1 MRSTLVY
8 DQNCDG
14 IMRARMAELFEG
26 RSVSTRFR
34 VLVSVASRQP
44 WVQQK
49 NVAAELGITVQAVS
63 EHMKELVSMGLVES
77 KGRSSY
83 SVTPLGVDWL
93 LRMAHGLQAYS
104 ERVGDIVRDI
114 SVTAALAAE
123 DLEQGQQV
131 ALEMADGLLHAR
143 RVRSGDATSATVVVG
158 GASGTDVG
166 VTRIEGVIP
175 LLPAQVVVATVPSVR
190 EGGSRSVNEA
200 GLKTATVKAGLV
212 AAVGIESL
220 ASLRAC
226 GVEPHCWWAA
236 VAAVIEA
243 ASAGIP
249 CLLVC
254 TRSEMSRVTE
264 RLADAEISFSL
275 QDLSG

>member
-1 MRSTLVY
+1 
-8 DQNCDG
+8 
-14 IMRARMAELFEG
+14 MAELFEG

-49 NVAAELGITVQAVS
+49 NVAAELGVTVQAVS

-114 SVTAALAAE
+114 SVTAAIASE

-143 RVRSGDATSATVVVG
+143 RVRNGDATSATVVAG
-158 GASGTDVG
+158 GAKGTDVG

-190 EGGSRSVNEA
+190 EGGSRSVNKCE
-200 GLKTATVKAGLV
+200 LKAAAAKAGLV
-212 AAVGIESL
+212 AALGIESL

-226 GVEPHCWWAA
+226 GVEPDSWWAA
-236 VAAVIEA
+236 VPAVIEA
-243 ASAGIP
+243 ASAGVS

-264 RLADAEISFSL
+264 RLADAEISSSL
-275 QDLSG
+275 QDLTA

>member
-1 MRSTLVY
+1 M
-8 DQNCDG
+8 G
-14 IMRARMAELFEG
+14 ELFEG
-26 RSVSTRFR
+26 RSISTRFR

-49 NVAAELGITVQAVS
+49 NVASDLGITVQAVS

-93 LRMAHGLQAYS
+93 LRMAHQLESYS

-114 SVTAALAAE
+114 SITTAVAAE

-131 ALEMADGLLHAR
+131 ALVMIDGLLHAR
-143 RVRSGDATSATVVVG
+143 RAQRGDMTSATVVAG
-158 GASGTDVG
+158 GARGTDVG

-175 LLPAQVVVATVPSVR
+175 LSPAPVVVATVPSVR
-190 EGGSRSVNEA
+190 EGGSRTVDVA
-200 GLKTATVKAGLV
+200 RLKTAIGQARLV

-220 ASLRAC
+220 AALRTS
-226 GVEPHCWWAA
+226 GVEPACWWSATTA
-236 VAAVIEA
+236 VAEA
-243 ASAGIP
+243 ASAGVP

-264 RLADAEISFSL
+264 RLADAEVPFSL
-275 QDLSG
+275 IDLSS

>member
-1 MRSTLVY
+1 
-8 DQNCDG
+8 
-14 IMRARMAELFEG
+14 MAELFEG
-26 RSVSTRFR
+26 RSISTRFR

-83 SVTPLGVDWL
+83 SVTALGVDWL
-93 LRMAHGLQAYS
+93 LRMSHQLQTYS

-114 SVTAALAAE
+114 SVTTAIASQ
-123 DLEQGQQV
+123 DLERGQEV

-143 RVRSGDATSATVVVG
+143 RVRSGDATSAMVVAG
-158 GASGTDVG
+158 GVRGTDVG
-166 VTRIEGVIP
+166 VTRIEGIIP
-175 LLPAQVVVATVPSVR
+175 LSPAQVIVATVPSVR
-190 EGGSRSVNEA
+190 EGGSRSVNVAE
-200 GLKTATVKAGLV
+200 LKDAVGRASLV

-220 ASLRAC
+220 ASLRGC
-226 GVEPHCWWAA
+226 GVEPGCWWSAIS
-236 VAAVIEA
+236 AVIEA
-243 ASAGIP
+243 ASAGVP

-254 TRSEMSRVTE
+254 TRSEMSRVSE

-275 QDLSG
+275 QDLTR

>member
-1 MRSTLVY
+1 
-8 DQNCDG
+8 
-14 IMRARMAELFEG
+14 MAELFEG

-93 LRMAHGLQAYS
+93 LRMAHGLQSYS

-114 SVTAALAAE
+114 SVTSAIALE
-123 DLEQGQQV
+123 DLEQGETV
-131 ALEMADGLLHAR
+131 ALEMVDGLLHAR
-143 RVRSGDATSATVVVG
+143 RGRNGDATSATVVVAG
-158 GASGTDVG
+158 RKGTDIG

-175 LLPAQVVVATVPSVR
+175 LTPAQVYVATVPSVR
-190 EGGSRSVNEA
+190 DGGSRSINQDA
-200 GLKTATVKAGLV
+200 LKAAVARAGLV
-212 AAVGIESL
+212 AAVGTESL
-220 ASLRAC
+220 AALRAC
-226 GVEPHCWWAA
+226 GSEPDCWWAA
-236 VAAVIEA
+236 VFAVVEA
-243 ASAGIP
+243 ASAGVP

-254 TRSEMSRVTE
+254 ARSEMSRVTE
-264 RLADAEISFSL
+264 RLADAEVSFSL
-275 QDLSG
+275 HDLAA